1 MRAHVGP
8 VKRAS
13 AIEHGDARG
22 ARGPVFVA
30 RLGGNQTSCAHAPVT
45 HDYAVVTF
53 QMGGSSAIE
62 QRGRWSIAR
71 GDVVLVPAGEPHRM
85 LRAEGSQLWGVGFCV
100 SCLAAEGSAAL
111 LEPFE
116 RVRAG
121 GSAVVHVPEPR
132 HAFLETV
139 FAELEAACR
148 RTDENAYAIQRSL
161 LTLVLDEVAR
171 ASSPNEAAAGTLVSE
186 CLRIIERRCLE
197 PLTLE
202 ELARAV
208 HRSAAHVTTALRK
221 ATGRTAHAWIVAGRM
236 AEARRRL
243 LHSDEHVEI
252 IAERVGYGDPTSF
265 IRTFRREHGATPAA
279 WRAANRPSP

>member
-1 MRAHVGP
+1 M
-8 VKRAS
+8 KRAI
-13 AIEHGDARG
+13 ALQHDDTRG
-22 ARGPVFVA
+22 TQGPVFVA
-30 RLGGNQTSCAHAPVT
+30 RLTGDGHGCAHAPVT
-45 HDYAVVTF
+45 HDYAVVSF
-53 QMGGSSAIE
+53 QLGGSSAIE
-62 QRGRWSIAR
+62 QRGRWHIAR

-85 LRAEGSQLWGVGFCV
+85 LRAEGSELWGVGFCV
-100 SCLAAEGSAAL
+100 SCLAAEGSVAL

-116 RVRAG
+116 RVRGG
-121 GSAVVHVPEPR
+121 GSAVVHIPEAR
-132 HAFLETV
+132 HGFLETV
-139 FAELEAACR
+139 FGELEAACR

-171 ASSPNEAAAGTLVSE
+171 ASSPNEATAGTLVSD

-202 ELARAV
+202 ALARAV
-208 HRSAAHVTTALRK
+208 HRSPAHVTTALRK

-243 LHSDEHVEI
+243 LHSDEHIEI
-252 IAERVGYGDPTSF
+252 VGERVGYVDPTHF

-279 WRAANRPSP
+279 WRAQRRLNNP